1 MDAYSWLGVAF
12 LVGALMLVVFVAAAE
27 AGLITISR
35 ARVRLMAG
43 RGVPRAELLD
53 SYVQERESLLRA
65 LSLARNLAVVAA
77 AAVAVAVLTRQEGHS
92 WGLIAIVVVG
102 ALILVAVL
110 EAVPR
115 FVVARSPESWGLR
128 LSPFMG
134 AFKFLFGVPAR
145 VLDFPVRA
153 VLRGRVAPDESEE
166 EMLRLMELEENE
178 GAIEEDERKMI
189 RGVFGLEE
197 TTVREIMTPRPDIVA
212 AEASASPSDVVK
224 LIVDRG
230 YSRIPVY
237 QGNIDHIVGIAY
249 AKDLMRYLAD
259 SRMPEKLTDIIRAPF
274 FVPDSKRV
282 DDLLT
287 DMRKRRVHM
296 AVVVDEY
303 GGTAGIA
310 TIEDLIEEIVG
321 EIEDEH
327 DRIQQQII
335 RISDREA
342 VLDGRVGID
351 ELNEMFDV
359 QIDAEDFDTV
369 GGCVFHQLGRM
380 PVVGDEAMANGVRL
394 RVLALDGHRITRI
407 RATLEE
413 RPHRDEGPNGAN
425 GRGGNGNAKRSNGA
439 A

>member
-1 MDAYSWLGVAF
+1 MDGYSWLGLAF
-12 LVGALMLVVFVAAAE
+12 LMAALVLVVFVAAAE

-43 RGVPRAELLD
+43 RGVPRADLLE
-53 SYVQERESLLRA
+53 SYVEERDSLLRA
-65 LSLARNLAVVAA
+65 LGLARNLAIVTAGA
-77 AAVAVAVLTRQEGHS
+77 IAVALLTRQEGHN
-92 WGLIAIVVVG
+92 WWLIALVVVA
-102 ALILVAVL
+102 ALAIVAIL

-134 AFKFLFGVPAR
+134 LFKLLFGFPAR
-145 VLDFPVRA
+145 LLDLPVRA
-153 VLRGRVAPDESEE
+153 VIRGRLAPDESEE
-166 EMLRLMELEENE
+166 EMLRLMELEADE

-189 RGVFGLEE
+189 RGIFGLEE
-197 TTVREIMTPRPDIVA
+197 TTVREIMTPRPDIIAVDV
-212 AEASASPSDVVK
+212 SASPADVVK

-230 YSRIPVY
+230 VSRVPVY
-237 QGNIDHIVGIAY
+237 KGNIDNIIGIAY
-249 AKDLMRYLAD
+249 AKDLIRYLAD
-259 SRMPEKLTDIIRAPF
+259 SKLPEKLADIVRAPF

-327 DRIQQQII
+327 DLIQQHVI

-342 VLDGRVGID
+342 ILDGRVSID
-351 ELNEMFDV
+351 ELNEMFNTD
-359 QIDAEDFDTV
+359 IEAEDFDTV
-369 GGCVFHQLGRM
+369 GGCVFHVLGRM
-380 PVVGDEAMANGVRL
+380 PVVGDEALTDGVRL
-394 RVLALDGHRITRI
+394 RVLALDGHRISRL
-407 RATLEE
+407 RATLEK
-413 RPHRDEGPNGAN
+413 PLHDEEPQNGAN
-425 GRGGNGNAKRSNGA
+425 GRQGNGKRANGA